1 MFGSIFTKTIYEK
14 RWGLFWWSFAMFA
27 FTLMIVLMFPVF
39 QDSFAQ
45 QMDAI
50 PESLKSIVGEA
61 SDYSRIEGFLELQML
76 MQMVFLTFIYAIILF
91 AGLIAGDESD
101 GKLQSLL
108 VQPVSR
114 TKVYFQKMFA
124 GITLLIGVS
133 LAMLLA
139 AVVGAAMIGETLS
152 LRYLAEGVTA
162 QLIVSLVLGLL
173 AYMIG
178 SAKGQKGLAG
188 ALAGVFAF
196 AGYMVTALEPTV
208 EVLKYPNYLSPF
220 KYFNNTGLLDAGMKL
235 ENMAPLLIACLV
247 FAVVGWLVF
256 VRRDVGQN

>member
-162 QLIVSLVLGLL
+162 QLIVSLVLGLWP
-173 AYMIG
+173 I
-178 SAKGQKGLAG
+178 
-188 ALAGVFAF
+188 
-196 AGYMVTALEPTV
+196 
-208 EVLKYPNYLSPF
+208 
-220 KYFNNTGLLDAGMKL
+220 
-235 ENMAPLLIACLV
+235 
-247 FAVVGWLVF
+247 
-256 VRRDVGQN
+256 